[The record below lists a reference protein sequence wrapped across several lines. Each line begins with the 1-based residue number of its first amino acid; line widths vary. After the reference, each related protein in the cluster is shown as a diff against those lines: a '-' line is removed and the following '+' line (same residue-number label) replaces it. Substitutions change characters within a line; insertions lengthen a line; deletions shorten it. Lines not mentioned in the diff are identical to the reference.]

1 LIVMKFGGTSVAEA
15 DRILGVAEI
24 VRARM
29 DRRPIVVVSALAGVT
44 DLLVQAVA
52 AARRGDL
59 AGLEPILADL
69 ERRHRWALA
78 GSVETSRDRHHL
90 SLDVDGLFEDLKEKL
105 RSIRILGEGTP
116 RAADAILAYGETLSA
131 RIVASAFQG
140 LGLPAA
146 PLDPRDVLLTDDR
159 FGEAKPDLDGVGT
172 RCLERITPM
181 LEQGQIPIL
190 GGFVGATAEG
200 ETTTLGRGGSDTSAA
215 VLGSVLDA
223 EEIQI
228 WTDVDGLMSADPRLV
243 PEAHP
248 IPQLSFAEAVELAFY
263 GAKVLHPDSLAPA
276 VRRRIPV
283 RVLNSMRPEAPG
295 TVILDEAPPSS
306 GADVV
311 SVASRPGVRAVR
323 VSSPRMRVDPEFAA
337 GVLGSLSAQQVA
349 PDLVVASEVAVDL
362 VLSGKLD
369 LPRLEECLG
378 RHGDVAVREERAI
391 ICAVG
396 SKLTEGSARRRA
408 LEALAEW
415 EPELVGLG
423 GSGVSVTAV
432 IPTPR
437 LSEAVRGLH
446 RRFFEEARAG

>member
-1 LIVMKFGGTSVAEA
+1 M
-15 DRILGVAEI
+15 
-24 VRARM
+24 
-29 DRRPIVVVSALAGVT
+29 
-44 DLLVQAVA
+44 
-52 AARRGDL
+52 
-59 AGLEPILADL
+59 L
-69 ERRHRWALA
+69 ER
-78 GSVETSRDRHHL
+78 
-90 SLDVDGLFEDLKEKL
+90 
-105 RSIRILGEGTP
+105 
-116 RAADAILAYGETLSA
+116 
-131 RIVASAFQG
+131 
-140 LGLPAA
+140 
-146 PLDPRDVLLTDDR
+146 
-159 FGEAKPDLDGVGT
+159 
-172 RCLERITPM
+172 
-181 LEQGQIPIL
+181 GQIPIL
-190 GGFVGATAEG
+190 GGFVGATAKG

-243 PEAHP
+243 PEARP
-248 IPQLSFAEAVELAFY
+248 IPRLSFAEAAELAFY

-295 TVILDEAPPSS
+295 TVILDEAPASP

-323 VSSPRMRVDPEFAA
+323 VSSPRMRADPEFAA
-337 GVLGSLSAQQVA
+337 GVLGSLSAQRVA
-349 PDLVVASEVAVDL
+349 PDLVVATEVAVDL

-369 LPRLEECLG
+369 MPRLEERLG
-378 RHGDVAVREERAI
+378 RHGEVAVREERAI

-396 SKLTEGSARRRA
+396 SRLTEGSARRRA

-423 GSGVSVTAV
+423 GSGVSVAAV